1 MVNALASLRY
11 SAAGKI
17 AAEDET
23 ATRPQ
28 LAGVLPRMF
37 WSVCH
42 ETMEQDLEADL

>member
-17 AAEDET
+17 ADET

-37 WSVCH
+37 WSLCH
-42 ETMEQDLEADL
+42 ETMEQDLEAGL